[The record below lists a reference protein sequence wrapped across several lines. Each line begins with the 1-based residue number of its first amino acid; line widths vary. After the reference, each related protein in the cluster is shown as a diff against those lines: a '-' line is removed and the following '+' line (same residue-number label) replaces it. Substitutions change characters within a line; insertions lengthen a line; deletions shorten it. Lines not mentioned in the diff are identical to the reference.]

1 MQALKASYDK
11 DLASRDEQG
20 EEGRKSLLRQVNLLL
35 PNAHM
40 YAPAYCVLLVLPFI
54 LQLHDLEAQVDEERK
69 MRSSATS
76 GRKKLEN
83 ELADLHAQLD
93 LEVKAKEDALKTYR
107 KTQVCSLCSAAVSV
121 FESYANQIVLWNQL

>member
-40 YAPAYCVLLVLPFI
+40 YAPACCVLLVLPFI
-54 LQLHDLEAQVDEERK
+54 LQLHDLEAQLDEERK

-107 KTQVCSLCSAAVSV
+107 KTQVCTLCSEAVSV
-121 FESYANQIVLWNQL
+121 FESYTNEIVLWNQL